1 MSTDE
6 HSVAWYNQNADN
18 YTNHVR
24 NPDDSIYHSLYEKP
38 AMYSLLPDLRD
49 KAVISL
55 GCGSGEDCHYL
66 QQQGTSQVTGID
78 ISEGLIK
85 IAKDSYPECEF
96 SVMDME
102 HLTFGDASFDF
113 AYSSLAIHYIEDWRQ
128 VFAEVYRVLKPSSY
142 FLFSCNH
149 PVYSAMEIVKDDGDT
164 RVRELSRTRSRHDD
178 RVKIVGDYLA
188 RKALTEQGNNTMA
201 VTTWH
206 KSLGEI
212 SSEAASVGFMIANL
226 VEPQPLPKMEEL
238 SATNYETLKKIP
250 NFVIFRLWKPD
261 EPSET

>member
-6 HSVAWYNQNADN
+6 RSIAWYNQNADN

-38 AMYSLLPDLRD
+38 AMYGLLPNLEG
-49 KAVISL
+49 KSAISL
-55 GCGSGEDCHYL
+55 GCGSGEDCHFL
-66 QQQGTSQVTGID
+66 QQQGASQVTGID
-78 ISEGLIK
+78 ISEGLIG
-85 IAKDSYPECEF
+85 IAKDTYPECEF

-102 HLTFGDASFDF
+102 HLAFDDDSFDF

-128 VFAEVYRVLKPSSY
+128 VFTEAYRVLKPNSY

-149 PVYSAMEIVKDDGDT
+149 PAYSAMDVVKDDGET
-164 RVRELSRTRSRHDD
+164 TVRELSRTRTHHGDG
-178 RVKIVGDYLA
+178 VKIVGDYLT
-188 RKALTEQGNNTMA
+188 RKAVAGFANDTMA

-212 SSEAASVGFMIANL
+212 SSEATSAGFMIADL
-226 VEPQPLPKMEEL
+226 VEPQPLPKMEEV
-238 SATNYETLKKIP
+238 SPTNYKTLKKIP
-250 NFVIFRLWKPD
+250 NFVVFRLWKP
-261 EPSET
+261 EKPIVS

>member
-6 HSVAWYNQNADN
+6 RSIAWYNQNADN

-38 AMYSLLPDLRD
+38 AMYGLLPNLEG
-49 KAVISL
+49 KSVISL

-66 QQQGTSQVTGID
+66 QQQGASQVTGID

-85 IAKDSYPECEF
+85 IAKGSYPDCDF

-102 HLTFGDASFDF
+102 HLAFSDASFDF
-113 AYSSLAIHYIEDWRQ
+113 AYSSLAIHYIEDWSQ
-128 VFAEVYRVLKPSSY
+128 VFAEAYRVLKSNTY

-149 PVYSAMEIVKDDGDT
+149 PVYSAMDVVKDDGDT

-178 RVKIVGDYLA
+178 SVKIVGNYLA
-188 RKALTEQGNNTMA
+188 RKALIEQGNDTMA

-212 SSEAASVGFMIANL
+212 SSEATSAGFMIANL

-238 SATNYETLKKIP
+238 SVTNYETLKKIP
-250 NFVIFRLWKPD
+250 NFVVFRLWKP
-261 EPSET
+261 EKPIVS